1 MILAAGCC
9 KSTTTCQTTLQQR
22 GFSLLEM
29 LIVILV
35 VGLLYSMAG
44 SMLTLSVADPF
55 QEQADRLRER
65 VTLAQQESVIRHQ
78 ALAMGF
84 DSKGYAF
91 FAQDDNE
98 QWQLMD
104 NDDLFKRYEL
114 NPDLEQVLYLQGQA
128 VKLPAPADIHPQV
141 FILPTGEMLGFEWH
155 LRQGLQRETILKYDN
170 MGRLVDANS

>member
-1 MILAAGCC
+1 
-9 KSTTTCQTTLQQR
+9 
-22 GFSLLEM
+22 
-29 LIVILV
+29 
-35 VGLLYSMAG
+35 
-44 SMLTLSVADPF
+44 
-55 QEQADRLRER
+55 
-65 VTLAQQESVIRHQ
+65 
-78 ALAMGF
+78 
-84 DSKGYAF
+84 
-91 FAQDDNE
+91 
-98 QWQLMD
+98 MD